1 MAGDE
6 YPAERVFEESQTLA
20 ERLYSLIGFPL
31 FDGSMRLRVSGVLC
45 SLSLEHWDAI
55 RRLLASGLLPSAAVV
70 HRSQFEALVRAIRA
84 LYVAS
89 DEYLLRLSSEAL
101 TPESEQSAK
110 NVPQVSQ
117 MMAVLSAKAPSQA
130 YEALSRFKMNSW
142 NALNSYT
149 HAGIHP
155 LHRHEGGYPVALCMS
170 VLANANGLAVVA
182 GMQAAVLSGVQ
193 SLQRDILDLADG
205 FQHCMPPKV

>member
-1 MAGDE
+1 
-6 YPAERVFEESQTLA
+6 
-20 ERLYSLIGFPL
+20 
-31 FDGSMRLRVSGVLC
+31 MRLRVSGVLC

-70 HRSQFEALVRAIRA
+70 HRSQFEALVRAIWA
-84 LYVAS
+84 LYAAS